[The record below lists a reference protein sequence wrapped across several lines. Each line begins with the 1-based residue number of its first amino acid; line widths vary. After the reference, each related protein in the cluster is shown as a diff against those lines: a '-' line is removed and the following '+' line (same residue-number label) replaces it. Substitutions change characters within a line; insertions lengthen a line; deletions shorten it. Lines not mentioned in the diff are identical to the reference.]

1 MNQNKRLLNYLE
13 QGETINPLKAWNEL
27 GIYRLASRVCDLRKQ
42 GIEVKDR
49 WLDVSNRYG
58 ESIRVKQYYL

>member
-13 QGETINPLKAWNEL
+13 QGKTINPLKAWNEL